1 MIINLPPFPTG
12 AGALRHNGDTGK
24 VQQQLQDMLLNTLS
38 REEVCCKPC
47 KSPLAVGSPIYII
60 QVFVLNAPQH
70 INHQIRRAHPLSS
83 QTTDPHHR
91 HRNLD
96 RSPIMSEGLTIDRL
110 ACS

>member
-12 AGALRHNGDTGK
+12 AGALRRNGDTCR

-70 INHQIRRAHPLSS
+70 INHRIRRAHTWFFLLLII
-83 QTTDPHHR
+83 DP
-91 HRNLD
+91 
-96 RSPIMSEGLTIDRL
+96 LTIERL
-110 ACS
+110 ARKLS